1 MIWQIVY
8 FKDMKKVI
16 LTLGAVFAVSLAVN
30 AQKAKVDFPEYKFT
44 TVVENPVTSI
54 KNQYRSGTCWAF
66 SAISFVESEIIRI
79 NNITDP
85 EKYPDL
91 SEFFVVSHSYS
102 DRADKYVMLDG
113 NLTFSAGSQGEDVL
127 DVIRLYGIV
136 PQNEMTG
143 MNYGT
148 ELPAQGELDAVL
160 RAYVEAV
167 VKNPNRT
174 LTTAWK
180 RGYQAVLNEYFGN
193 YPEKF
198 TVDGVEYTPESYRDA
213 LNFNPDDYITLT
225 SFTHH
230 PFYTY
235 FPFEVADNWR
245 WDEFYNVPV
254 DEMMS
259 ILDYAL
265 ENGYTISWGSDVSE
279 PGFTRDG
286 LAILVDV
293 NAKSTA
299 GSDQE
304 HWVGKAED
312 KPAKAKAK
320 KDAKL
325 KANPIVELVPTQ
337 ETRQE
342 GFLNKT
348 ITDDHGMQ
356 IYGIAKDQWGGKYY
370 LVKNSWG
377 ETGKY
382 KGIWY
387 ASEAFVKGQTL
398 DICIHKSALPK
409 DFVEKHPNVLS
420 K

>member
-1 MIWQIVY
+1 
-8 FKDMKKVI
+8 MKKVF
-16 LTLGAVFAVSLAVN
+16 LTLSAVFAVSLAVN

-44 TVVENPVTSI
+44 TVVENPVTSV

-85 EKYPDL
+85 ANYPDL

-136 PQNEMTG
+136 PQSEMTG

-148 ELPAQGELDAVL
+148 ELPVQGELDAVL

-180 RGYQAVLNEYFGN
+180 RGFQAVLNEYYGS

-213 LNFNPDDYITLT
+213 LNFNPDDYVTIT

-265 ENGYTISWGSDVSE
+265 ENGYTVSWGSDVSE

-325 KANPIVELVPTQ
+325 KTNPIVELVPTQ

-382 KGIWY
+382 NGIWY

>member
-1 MIWQIVY
+1 
-8 FKDMKKVI
+8 MKKI
-16 LTLGAVFAVSLAVN
+16 LVVLSAFLAAGLAAN

-44 TVVENPVTSI
+44 TVLENPVTSI
-54 KNQYRSGTCWAF
+54 KNQHRSGTCWAY
-66 SAISFVESEIIRI
+66 SAISFVESEVIRI

-85 EKYPDL
+85 EKYPDF

-113 NLTFSAGSQGEDVL
+113 NLTFGAGSQGEDVL
-127 DVIRLYGIV
+127 DVIRLYGLV
-136 PQNEMTG
+136 PQAEMTG
-143 MNYGT
+143 MNYGS
-148 ELPAQGELDAVL
+148 ELPAQSELDAVL
-160 RAYVEAV
+160 HAYIDAV
-167 VKNPNRT
+167 VKNPNRV

-180 RGYQAVLNEYFGN
+180 RGFQAILDEYLGE
-193 YPEKF
+193 YPKTF
-198 TVDGVEYTPESYRDA
+198 VVDGVEYTPESYRDA
-213 LNFNPDDYITLT
+213 LNFNPDDYVTLT
-225 SFTHH
+225 SYTHH

-245 WDEFYNVPV
+245 WDQFYNVPI
-254 DEMMS
+254 DEMME

-265 ENGYTISWGSDVSE
+265 ENGYTISWGADVSE

-293 NAKSTA
+293 SASNNS

-304 HWVGKAED
+304 RWVGKSED
-312 KPAKAKAK
+312 KQAKAKAK
-320 KDAKL
+320 KAGKN
-325 KANPIVELVPTQ
+325 NPIVELVPTQ
-337 ETRQE
+337 ETRQT
-342 GFLNKT
+342 GFMNKT

-356 IYGIAKDQWGGKYY
+356 IFGIAKDQWGGKYY

-382 KGIWY
+382 KGVWY

-398 DICIHKSALPK
+398 DIAIHKSALPK
-409 DFVEKHPNVLS
+409 EFVEKHPNVMS

>member
-1 MIWQIVY
+1 MKQILVS
-8 FKDMKKVI
+8 V
-16 LTLGAVFAVSLAVN
+16 AVFLAAALCAN
-30 AQKAKVDFPEYKFT
+30 AQKAKVDFPEYQFT
-44 TVVENPVTSI
+44 TVIENPITSV
-54 KNQYRSGTCWAF
+54 KNQYRSGTCWAY
-66 SAISFVESEIIRI
+66 SAIGFVESEVIRI

-85 EKYPDL
+85 AKYPDF

-102 DRADKYVMLDG
+102 DRADKYIMLDG
-113 NLTFSAGSQGEDVL
+113 NLTFSAGSQAEDVL
-127 DVIRLYGIV
+127 DVIRLYGLV
-136 PQNEMTG
+136 PQEEMTG

-148 ELPAQGELDAVL
+148 ELPAQSELDAVL

-167 VKNPNRT
+167 VKNPNKT

-180 RGYQAVLNEYFGN
+180 RGYQAILDEYLGK
-193 YPEKF
+193 YPTEF
-198 TVDGVEYTPESYRDA
+198 TVDGVKYTPESYRDA
-213 LNFNPDDYITLT
+213 LKFNPDDYVTLT

-245 WDEFYNVPV
+245 WDEFYNVPI
-254 DEMMS
+254 DEMME

-265 ENGYTISWGSDVSE
+265 ENGYTIAWGADVSE

-293 NAKSTA
+293 KASNTN

-304 HWVGKAED
+304 RWVGKADE
-312 KPAKAKAK
+312 KQTKSKTK
-320 KDAKL
+320 KSSKL
-325 KANPIVELVPTQ
+325 KTNPIVELVPTQ
-337 ETRQE
+337 QTRQT
-342 GFLNKT
+342 GFMNKT

-356 IYGIAKDQWGGKYY
+356 IYGVAKDQWGGKYY

-382 KGIWY
+382 NGIWY

-398 DICIHKSALPK
+398 DIAIHKSALPK
-409 DFVEKHPNVLS
+409 EFVEKHPNVLN

>member
-1 MIWQIVY
+1 
-8 FKDMKKVI
+8 MKKI
-16 LTLGAVFAVSLAVN
+16 LVVLSAFLAAGLAAN

-44 TVVENPVTSI
+44 TVLENPVTSI
-54 KNQYRSGTCWAF
+54 KDQHRSGTCWAY
-66 SAISFVESEIIRI
+66 SAISFVESEVIRI

-85 EKYPDL
+85 EKYPDF

-113 NLTFSAGSQGEDVL
+113 NLTFGAGSQGEDVL
-127 DVIRLYGIV
+127 DVIRLYGLV
-136 PQNEMTG
+136 PQAEMTG
-143 MNYGT
+143 MNYGSD
-148 ELPAQGELDAVL
+148 LPAQSELDAVL
-160 RAYVEAV
+160 RAYIDAV
-167 VKNPNRT
+167 VKNPNRV

-180 RGYQAVLNEYFGN
+180 RGFQAILDEYLGE
-193 YPEKF
+193 YPKTF
-198 TVDGVEYTPESYRDA
+198 VVDGVEYTPESYRDA
-213 LNFNPDDYITLT
+213 LNFNPDDYVTLT
-225 SFTHH
+225 SYTHH

-245 WDEFYNVPV
+245 WDQFYNVPI
-254 DEMMS
+254 DEMME

-265 ENGYTISWGSDVSE
+265 ENGYTISWGADVSE

-293 NAKSTA
+293 SASNNS

-304 HWVGKAED
+304 RWVGKSED
-312 KPAKAKAK
+312 KQAKAKAK
-320 KDAKL
+320 KAGKN
-325 KANPIVELVPTQ
+325 NPIVELVPTQ
-337 ETRQE
+337 ETRQT
-342 GFLNKT
+342 GFINKT

-382 KGIWY
+382 KGVWY

-398 DICIHKSALPK
+398 DIAIHKSALPK
-409 DFVEKHPNVLS
+409 EFVEKHPNVMN

>member
-1 MIWQIVY
+1 
-8 FKDMKKVI
+8 MKKI
-16 LTLGAVFAVSLAVN
+16 LVVLSAFLAAGLAAN

-44 TVVENPVTSI
+44 TVLENPVTSI
-54 KNQYRSGTCWAF
+54 KDQHRSGTCWAY
-66 SAISFVESEIIRI
+66 SAISFVESEVIRI

-85 EKYPDL
+85 EKYPDF

-113 NLTFSAGSQGEDVL
+113 NLTFGAGSQGEDVL
-127 DVIRLYGIV
+127 DVIRLYGLV
-136 PQNEMTG
+136 PQAEMTG
-143 MNYGT
+143 MNYGSD
-148 ELPAQGELDAVL
+148 LPAQSELDAVL

-167 VKNPNRT
+167 VKNPNRV

-180 RGYQAVLNEYFGN
+180 RGFQAILDEYLGE
-193 YPEKF
+193 YPKTF
-198 TVDGVEYTPESYRDA
+198 VVDGVEYTPESYRDA
-213 LNFNPDDYITLT
+213 LNFNPDDYVTLT
-225 SFTHH
+225 SYTHH

-245 WDEFYNVPV
+245 WDQFYNVPI
-254 DEMMS
+254 DEMME

-265 ENGYTISWGSDVSE
+265 ENGYTISWGADVSE

-293 NAKSTA
+293 SASNNS

-304 HWVGKAED
+304 RWVGKSED
-312 KPAKAKAK
+312 KQAKAK
-320 KDAKL
+320 KAGKN
-325 KANPIVELVPTQ
+325 NPIVELVPTQ
-337 ETRQE
+337 GTRQT
-342 GFLNKT
+342 GFMNKT

-382 KGIWY
+382 KGVWY

-398 DICIHKSALPK
+398 DIAIHKSALPK
-409 DFVEKHPNVLS
+409 EFVEKHPNVMN

>member
-1 MIWQIVY
+1 
-8 FKDMKKVI
+8 MKKI
-16 LTLGAVFAVSLAVN
+16 LVVLSAFLAAGLAAN

-44 TVVENPVTSI
+44 TVLENPVTSI
-54 KNQYRSGTCWAF
+54 KDQHRSGTCWAY
-66 SAISFVESEIIRI
+66 SAISFVESEVIRI

-85 EKYPDL
+85 EKYPDF

-113 NLTFSAGSQGEDVL
+113 NLTFGAGSQGEDVL
-127 DVIRLYGIV
+127 DVIRLYGLV
-136 PQNEMTG
+136 PRAEMTG
-143 MNYGT
+143 MNYGSD
-148 ELPAQGELDAVL
+148 LPAQNELDAVL
-160 RAYVEAV
+160 QAYIDAV
-167 VKNPNRT
+167 VKNPNRV

-180 RGYQAVLNEYFGN
+180 RGFQAILDEYLGE
-193 YPEKF
+193 YPKTF
-198 TVDGVEYTPESYRDA
+198 VVDGVEYTPESYRDA
-213 LNFNPDDYITLT
+213 LNFNPDDYVTLT

-245 WDEFYNVPV
+245 WDQFYNVPI
-254 DEMMS
+254 DEMME

-265 ENGYTISWGSDVSE
+265 ENGYTISWGADVSE

-293 NAKSTA
+293 SASNNS

-304 HWVGKAED
+304 RWVGKSED
-312 KPAKAKAK
+312 KQAKAKAK
-320 KDAKL
+320 KAGKN
-325 KANPIVELVPTQ
+325 NPIVELVPTQ
-337 ETRQE
+337 ESRQI
-342 GFLNKT
+342 GFMNKT

-382 KGIWY
+382 KGVWY

-398 DICIHKSALPK
+398 DIAIHKSALPK
-409 DFVEKHPNVLS
+409 EFVEKHPNVMN

>member
-1 MIWQIVY
+1 
-8 FKDMKKVI
+8 MKKVI
-16 LTLGAVFAVSLAVN
+16 VLSTALLAGALLAN
-30 AQKAKVDFPEYKFT
+30 AQKPSIDFPDYKFT
-44 TVVENPVTSI
+44 TVQENPITSV
-54 KNQYRSGTCWAF
+54 KNQSRSGTCWAY
-66 SAISFVESEIIRI
+66 STISFVESEIIRI

-102 DRADKYVMLDG
+102 DRADKFVMLDG

-136 PQNEMTG
+136 PDAEMTG

-148 ELPAQGELDAVL
+148 QLPAQSELDAVL
-160 RAYVEAV
+160 RAYVDAV

-180 RGYQAVLNEYFGN
+180 RGYQAVLDEYLGK

-198 TVDGVEYTPESYRDA
+198 TVDGVEYTPETYRDA

-245 WDEFYNVPV
+245 WDSFYNVPI
-254 DEMMS
+254 DEMME

-265 ENGYTISWGSDVSE
+265 ENGYTVAWGSDVSE

-286 LAILVDV
+286 LAVLVDV
-293 NAKSTA
+293 EATNNA

-304 HWVGKAED
+304 RWVGKDD
-312 KPAKAKAK
+312 KKQNRKSSAK
-320 KDAKL
+320 KNSKT
-325 KANPIVELVPTQ
+325 NPIVEKVPTQ

-342 GFLNKT
+342 GFMNKT

-356 IYGIAKDQWGGKYY
+356 IYGTATDQWGGKYY

-377 ETGKY
+377 EAGKY

-409 DFVEKHPNVLS
+409 AFVEAHPNIN

>member
-1 MIWQIVY
+1 
-8 FKDMKKVI
+8 MKKI
-16 LTLGAVFAVSLAVN
+16 LVVLSAFLAAGLAAN

-44 TVVENPVTSI
+44 TVLENPVTSI
-54 KNQYRSGTCWAF
+54 KDQHRSGTCWAY
-66 SAISFVESEIIRI
+66 SAISFVESEVIRI

-85 EKYPDL
+85 EKYPDF

-113 NLTFSAGSQGEDVL
+113 NLTFGAGSQGEDVL
-127 DVIRLYGIV
+127 DVIRLYGLV
-136 PQNEMTG
+136 PQAEMTG
-143 MNYGT
+143 MNYGSD
-148 ELPAQGELDAVL
+148 LPAQSELDAVL

-167 VKNPNRT
+167 VKNPNRV

-180 RGYQAVLNEYFGN
+180 RGFQAILDEYLGE
-193 YPEKF
+193 YPKTF
-198 TVDGVEYTPESYRDA
+198 VVDGVEYTPESYRDA
-213 LNFNPDDYITLT
+213 LNFNPDDYVTLT
-225 SFTHH
+225 SYTHH

-245 WDEFYNVPV
+245 WDQFYNVPI
-254 DEMMS
+254 DEMME

-265 ENGYTISWGSDVSE
+265 ENGYTISWGADVSE

-293 NAKSTA
+293 SASNNS

-304 HWVGKAED
+304 RWVGKSED
-312 KPAKAKAK
+312 KQAKAKAK
-320 KDAKL
+320 KAGKN
-325 KANPIVELVPTQ
+325 NPIVELVPTQ
-337 ETRQE
+337 ETRQI
-342 GFLNKT
+342 GFMNKT

-382 KGIWY
+382 KGVWY

-398 DICIHKSALPK
+398 DIAIHKSALPK
-409 DFVEKHPNVLS
+409 EFVEKHPNVMN